1 MQSKQKTIGRDFFTI
16 DGQASAIR
24 TFDPDSK
31 TSHTIIKRILS
42 AKQVKKWMDD
52 AGRISFSDY
61 QDWATLDPSSLLYS
75 VHDARLSDAARAK
88 IRGFVFL
95 YNERSEK
102 FRLKRMQEARFVN
115 LKESAI
121 ALEAS
126 FALKPIRGKQSGS
139 GLMSSA
145 LRLTCERVF
154 QLATKEHFFDE
165 TLEKPAFWSKKRKT
179 SLISQDDILIFGF
192 IDPENIS
199 AHRTL
204 YSAGFRKVGSMKYDA
219 TSPQESSL
227 YILNW
232 RALHKKLN
240 LAKNA
245 I

>member
-24 TFDPDSK
+24 PFDPDSK

-42 AKQVKKWMDD
+42 AKQVKKWMD
-52 AGRISFSDY
+52 
-61 QDWATLDPSSLLYS
+61 
-75 VHDARLSDAARAK
+75 DARLSDAARAK